1 MHDKLTDTVITILL
15 AISISKEVR
24 EWYIVTKKEKR
35 QLHKPRK
42 YRR

>member
-1 MHDKLTDTVITILL
+1 MYDKLTDVVITILL

-35 QLHKPRK
+35 QIPVPRK
-42 YRR
+42 HRK